1 MSTFSEDVTLQR
13 QKERRQ
19 ELDEIL
25 QYFNTQYRALLMA
38 KVAHIQKDTAEVGN
52 TDYNPRF
59 IVSVF
64 CNSEFKVIQC
74 IEVIS

>member
-25 QYFNTQYRALLMA
+25 QYFNTQYRSLLLA
-38 KVAHIQKDTAEVGN
+38 KVAHIQKDMAEVGN
-52 TDYNPRF
+52 TDYNL
-59 IVSVF
+59 
-64 CNSEFKVIQC
+64 
-74 IEVIS
+74 

>member
-25 QYFNTQYRALLMA
+25 QYFNTQYRALLLA

-52 TDYNPRF
+52 TDYNPNPRF

-64 CNSEFKVIQC
+64 CNSEFKVIKK
-74 IEVIS
+74 